1 MRGKEIVQSYRGR
14 GVVQGRREEGGP
26 RVQGKGMC
34 GVELVFASAEGD
46 AGAKGGLMNE
56 RMCSWRIKREWENKQ
71 QKIREAKRKGKM
83 KVINVEAPSK
93 RPNYTKL
100 RHWVFSPEC
109 VPFR

>member
-1 MRGKEIVQSYRGR
+1 M
-14 GVVQGRREEGGP
+14 VQGRREEGGP

-83 KVINVEAPSK
+83 KVINVEAKSGK
-93 RPNYTKL
+93 DSLTRDTFGRPGA
-100 RHWVFSPEC
+100 HVFI
-109 VPFR
+109 